1 MRARFYIAWTLRVL
15 LGVSFVWAAGSKLR
29 DPQAFAAVVESYRV
43 VGPELSRWV
52 ALGLP
57 WLELWVGVSL
67 ALPWLR
73 WGSSWILGVLLLGFM
88 GLHVSAWMRG
98 LNVDC
103 GCFGFSE
110 SGADYAFLLVRNGML
125 LLGVVVL
132 ICMEMDRWSNE
143 RREG

>member
-15 LGVSFVWAAGSKLR
+15 LGICFVWAAGSKLR
-29 DPQAFAAVVESYRV
+29 DPLGFAAAVESYRV
-43 VGPELSRWV
+43 VGSELSRWV

-57 WLELWVGVSL
+57 WLELWAGIGL

-73 WGSSWILGVLLLGFM
+73 WGSNWILGVLLLGFM
-88 GLHVSAWMRG
+88 GLHASAWMRG

-110 SGADYAFLLVRNGML
+110 SAANYAFLLIRNGML
-125 LLGVVVL
+125 LLGIVVL
-132 ICMEMDRWSNE
+132 ICMEMDAWTNE